1 MADRTQL
8 TPERL
13 AELRR
18 IAEAATPGPWEV
30 TEFAGGEER
39 SPGELGVFAPNHP
52 HSYQKSDG
60 TWYAVVICRGMDGP
74 TREENSEYIATFDP
88 TTVLA
93 MLDEI
98 ERLRQAVDALQLDR
112 RDLEDVI
119 SVLEQEQRRAGRY
132 LEDAR
137 DELAHGRIQSA
148 EHRIIDAL
156 VSLSSK
162 ERRTDTRLKTAVES
176 GGGE

>member
-1 MADRTQL
+1 MGKVQF

-88 TTVLA
+88 PTVLA

-98 ERLRQAVDALQLDR
+98 ERLRRVVEEFTDFTEHGGR
-112 RDLEDVI
+112 F
-119 SVLEQEQRRAGRY
+119 VLRPMAETITVNGVVYTPIQWVYDY
-132 LEDAR
+132 LEIIGHQIRLQAER
-137 DELAHGRIQSA
+137 VLALL
-148 EHRIIDAL
+148 D
-156 VSLSSK
+156 
-162 ERRTDTRLKTAVES
+162 
-176 GGGE
+176 

>member
-1 MADRTQL
+1 MTQAGMRERRL
-8 TPERL
+8 GSVGEMTPERL
-13 AELRR
+13 AELWR
-18 IAEAATPGPWEV
+18 IAEAGP
-30 TEFAGGEER
+30 AGDWDMI
-39 SPGELGVFAPNHP
+39 ELE
-52 HSYQKSDG
+52 HS
-60 TWYAVVICRGMDGP
+60 
-74 TREENSEYIATFDP
+74 
-88 TTVLA
+88 TVLA
-93 MLDEI
+93 LLDEI

-112 RDLEDVI
+112 RTLEDVI

-162 ERRTDTRLKTAVES
+162 ERRTDTRLKTAVKS
-176 GGGE
+176 GGGCD